1 MRKSAVKSQ
10 DNPDRSPQPSA
21 DAGFTLVEMA
31 VAMSVGVL
39 CLLVLGQALS
49 TAAGSSDSI
58 LKQAEML
65 TDVQRG
71 VERLRRELQ
80 SASPDLVEVS
90 THRDGN
96 DVLVLKTGGP
106 FNGAVRWGA
115 HDQAGEWRAGWSSR
129 FRVTAGQLVREVID
143 LSGSVR
149 GEPLSLARGVVPAE
163 PGRKGFSVQRSGSL
177 FTIDL
182 RVRREFRDGKVLER
196 NFSTAIKTLPG
207 LFEY

>member
-1 MRKSAVKSQ
+1 MRKSAIQSQ
-10 DNPDRSPQPSA
+10 VNPDRSAQCRG
-21 DAGFTLVEMA
+21 DQGFTLVEMA

-71 VERLRRELQ
+71 IERLRRELQ

-90 THRDGN
+90 THADGN
-96 DVLVLKTGGP
+96 DVLVLKTAGP
-106 FNGAVRWGA
+106 YTGAVRWGA
-115 HDQAGEWRAGWSSR
+115 HDQSGEWMAGWSSR
-129 FRVTAGQLVREVID
+129 FRVTGGQLVREVVD
-143 LSGSVR
+143 LSGSPR
-149 GEPLSLARGVVPAE
+149 GEPLSLARGVMSAVPGE
-163 PGRKGFSVQRSGSL
+163 KGFSVQRSGSL

-182 RVRREFRDGKVLER
+182 RVRREFRDGNVLEK